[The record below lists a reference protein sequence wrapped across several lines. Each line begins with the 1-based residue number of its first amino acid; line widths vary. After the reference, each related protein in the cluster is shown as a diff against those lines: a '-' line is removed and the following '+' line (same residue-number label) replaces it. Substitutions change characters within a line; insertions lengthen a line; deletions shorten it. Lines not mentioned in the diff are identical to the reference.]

1 MKTKNIK
8 ITENFNIIEQTIPKT
23 EKVEKSVSVSTNFM
37 VVIDTSGSMYSEL
50 PLIRQQLKNKLPN
63 LLKEGDT
70 ITIIW
75 FSGRNEAGI
84 LKEAV
89 EIKNLVSLQ
98 ALNDAIDKWLKPVG
112 LTAFAKPLKLVK
124 ESIDRIRIDRPDTVF
139 ALMFMSDGYNN
150 DCAWSDV
157 RDSLMLLQDDIISS
171 TFVEYGYYA
180 DSDKLSEM
188 AEVMGGEKISTTSFD
203 EYDVLF
209 DGKITQTYSS
219 AKKIVVPVPVNN
231 DDLIFDF
238 AFTVNDANEIIAFTV
253 NNGEVLCWD
262 NVDNLYFFSRKPSGV
277 LMSFDNTDGNYL
289 SKILYS
295 AIYLLTDRTQNT
307 EVELI
312 YSLLGDK
319 YTFDIFVNSFGK
331 QKLNNYK
338 NLIKEC
344 VVDESKRFISGR
356 VDNLVLDEHAY
367 CMLDLIRDLTEFDDN
382 VFYPSHPDFNYKRIG
397 QKRVTKQVDVI
408 TDEVK
413 NKLANV
419 NSLDELKTIVGELNN
434 SAVGDAPLK
443 FVYSNNS
450 KGYPLTSLVWN
461 GSRANLSV
469 TIKNEGYVTVP
480 DNKLG
485 IDKVDTFQF
494 RNYTLIKDGILNMT
508 KLPVKL
514 NPVTLNKLV
523 GKVTISDAD
532 ENGIITIDFGNI
544 PVINRSM
551 VSDISAERLGRLEYE
566 LIRQQANKKVYDY
579 YDKLLFPRE
588 SEGLINKYGKDG
600 EEFLKG
606 LGITDYNGFSPKT
619 ELVESTDFYYAVVL
633 DTKISGY
640 SSLPKV
646 SDVEVK
652 LLKDANAVLK
662 PTELLLSS
670 AIKDYLS
677 QIDSDMYKS
686 QDDSTKEKMISNWL
700 KASKDKF
707 NTKRKETMQEIAK
720 IKFSLILSRKW
731 FKEFKNFDDNQLDID
746 LDGKL
751 VSVKF
756 VMGEETVKI

>member
-1 MKTKNIK
+1 
-8 ITENFNIIEQTIPKT
+8 
-23 EKVEKSVSVSTNFM
+23 
-37 VVIDTSGSMYSEL
+37 
-50 PLIRQQLKNKLPN
+50 
-63 LLKEGDT
+63 
-70 ITIIW
+70 
-75 FSGRNEAGI
+75 
-84 LKEAV
+84 
-89 EIKNLVSLQ
+89 
-98 ALNDAIDKWLKPVG
+98 
-112 LTAFAKPLKLVK
+112 
-124 ESIDRIRIDRPDTVF
+124 
-139 ALMFMSDGYNN
+139 
-150 DCAWSDV
+150 
-157 RDSLMLLQDDIISS
+157 
-171 TFVEYGYYA
+171 
-180 DSDKLSEM
+180 
-188 AEVMGGEKISTTSFD
+188 
-203 EYDVLF
+203 
-209 DGKITQTYSS
+209 
-219 AKKIVVPVPVNN
+219 
-231 DDLIFDF
+231 
-238 AFTVNDANEIIAFTV
+238 
-253 NNGEVLCWD
+253 
-262 NVDNLYFFSRKPSGV
+262 
-277 LMSFDNTDGNYL
+277 
-289 SKILYS
+289 
-295 AIYLLTDRTQNT
+295 
-307 EVELI
+307 
-312 YSLLGDK
+312 
-319 YTFDIFVNSFGK
+319 
-331 QKLNNYK
+331 
-338 NLIKEC
+338 
-344 VVDESKRFISGR
+344 
-356 VDNLVLDEHAY
+356 
-367 CMLDLIRDLTEFDDN
+367 LTEFDDN